1 MQGEG
6 TITELLLSHG
16 LPTARVA
23 CAPGLVPSAGQYTRA
38 HEEGSPAPLA
48 DVLFVLRPDAEGFVC
63 APPIPKEWR
72 PGSRLSMRGP
82 LGNGFALPPAAKRV
96 ALIVAANAPAR
107 LLALISPAFRGGA
120 SITLVC
126 DDPPDDVP
134 LQVEVQPW
142 RTVAD
147 VCRWSDYAAFDVER
161 EDLPEMLKRLGNDG
175 RRFLGGE
182 GQALVRTPM
191 PCGAM
196 ADCGVCTVR
205 TRRGPKLACKDGP
218 VFNLSLLA
226 VEG

>member
-6 TITELLLSHG
+6 TVTELLLSHG
-16 LPTARVA
+16 LATARIT
-23 CAPGLVPSAGQYTRA
+23 CSPGLVPSAGQYTLA
-38 HEEGSPAPLA
+38 HEEGSQAPLA
-48 DVLFVLRPDAEGFVC
+48 DVLFLLRAEAEGFMC

-82 LGNGFALPPAAKRV
+82 LGNGLVLPPAAKRV
-96 ALIVAANAPAR
+96 ALIVAADGPAR
-107 LLALISPAFRGGA
+107 LLALIGPALQRGA

-142 RTVAD
+142 RAAAE

-161 EDLPEMLKRLGNDG
+161 EDLSEMLKRLGNDG
-175 RRFLGGE
+175 ARLMGGE
-182 GQALVRTPM
+182 AQALVRTPM

-196 ADCGVCTVR
+196 ADCGACTVR
-205 TRRGPKLACKDGP
+205 TRRGPRLACKDGP
-218 VFNLSLLA
+218 VFDLGLLG

>member
-6 TITELLLSHG
+6 TVTELLLSHG
-16 LPTARVA
+16 LPTARIA
-23 CAPGLVPSAGQYTRA
+23 CAPGLVPSAGQYTLA

-48 DVLFVLRPDAEGFVC
+48 DVLFVFRADADGFVC

-82 LGNGFALPPAAKRV
+82 LGNGFVRPPAAKRV
-96 ALIVAANAPAR
+96 ALIAAANAPAR
-107 LLALISPAFRGGA
+107 LLALVGQAFRGGA

-142 RTVAD
+142 RAVAE

-161 EDLPEMLKRLGNDG
+161 EYLPEMLKK
-175 RRFLGGE
+175 LGGDS
-182 GQALVRTPM
+182 GPLMGGKAQALVRTPM

-205 TRRGPKLACKDGP
+205 TRRGPRLACKDGP
-218 VFNLSLLA
+218 VFDLGLLA